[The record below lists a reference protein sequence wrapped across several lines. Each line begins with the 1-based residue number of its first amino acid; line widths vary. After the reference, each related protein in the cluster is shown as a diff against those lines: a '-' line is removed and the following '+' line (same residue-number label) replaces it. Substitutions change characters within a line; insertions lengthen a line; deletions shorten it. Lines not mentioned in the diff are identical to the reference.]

1 MPRPWIQLVL
11 WALVMPALRAQ
22 ETFPRND
29 VADNRDGRYA
39 FTNATLWLD
48 ATTRLEHATLLIAKG
63 RIEKVLEGTQ
73 APSGYVVRDM
83 SGLTLLP
90 SFIDLASEWG
100 MPDSARP
107 RENPWQDRAE
117 QIQPAN
123 PGPFNANDAILSHQ
137 RAVDSLK
144 SDASAA
150 EALRNAGF
158 GTVLS
163 HLKNGIARG
172 SGVVSTLGDENSQ
185 LSVLRS
191 QASVHFSL
199 EKGSSKQNF
208 PSSPMGAIALLRQTH
223 YDAQWYARQ
232 PKPPFQDVSLKA
244 WVETAKLPAIFEVP
258 NWQMLLS
265 LDRVSRELGMKPI
278 FQTRGDEYQRIDAVR
293 KTGAQLIVPLNFPA
307 APDVE
312 DPLDAERITLT
323 EMQHWEWAPQNPA
336 ALERAGIPFA
346 LTAAGLYKDLSKFKA
361 NLALAMEKG
370 LTRESAMAALTQ
382 RPAEFLGLQDSVGSL
397 KPGLLANFL
406 VCQGHILDKDSV
418 LLENWVRGKRHVVKM
433 RPSGFLAGHYLL
445 QVDGKAPLLL
455 DLTGSALSPK
465 FQLVDL
471 EGKEITHTA
480 KVQDSGI
487 SLFFRLGAE
496 PGEPVHL
503 SLWPAEGSAA
513 GGYLGVA
520 KLVDGSQMTAKL
532 SPSDLKPMPKEEGK
546 DELAAG
552 EKAKEDSPQAAAA
565 TPAGEQGKFVAQPY
579 SLTAVPEPRRTL
591 IRQAS
596 VWTCGPEG
604 ILTETDVLLENG
616 KIAAIGKNLEAGKA
630 VVIEGKGRHLTPGII
645 DEHSHIAL
653 FSVNDTATNSSS
665 VRMADVIN
673 AQDVN
678 IYRNLAGG
686 VVAAQLLHGSAN
698 PVGGQSAIVKMRW
711 GKTAEEMLIADGKP
725 FIKFALGENVKR
737 SRSNSSIRYPQT
749 RMGVEQV
756 YLDAFSQAKAYR
768 EAWNAYQALPAKA
781 KALASA
787 PRRDLTLE
795 TIAEILHGE
804 RFVSCHSYVQ
814 SEINMLMKVAERFGF
829 RINTFTHIL
838 EGYKVADKMA
848 AHGVGGAG
856 FADWWAYKWE
866 VIYAIPYNATLL
878 SQAGVV
884 AAINSD
890 DAEMARRLNQEA
902 AKSVKYGGMS
912 EEEALKLVTL
922 NPAKL
927 LHLDHRMGSIGVGK
941 DADVV
946 LWSHHPLSI
955 YALVDTT
962 WVDGSAYYD
971 RMRNQAQE
979 KDQAAERARLVGKL
993 LAEKKKGGPTQKPQ
1007 GPARTFHCEDLGT
1020 LWSDEHVLGGSHE

>member
-1 MPRPWIQLVL
+1 MVL
-11 WALVMPALRAQ
+11 WALLMPALSAQ

-48 ATTRLEHATLLIAKG
+48 ATTKLEQATLLIAKG
-63 RIEKVLEGTQ
+63 RIEKVLEGTETP
-73 APSGYVVRDM
+73 AGYVVRDM
-83 SGLTLLP
+83 TGLTLLP

-100 MPDSARP
+100 MPDSSRP
-107 RENPWQDRAE
+107 RENPWQDRVE

-144 SDASAA
+144 ADSSAA

-163 HLKNGIARG
+163 YLKNGIARG

-185 LSVLRS
+185 LSVLSS
-191 QASVHFSL
+191 QASAHFSL
-199 EKGSSKQNF
+199 EKGNSKQNF

-232 PKPPFQDVSLKA
+232 PMPPFQDESLKA
-244 WVETAKLPAIFEVP
+244 WLANAKLPAIFEVP
-258 NWQMLLS
+258 NWQMLLTM
-265 LDRVSRELGMKPI
+265 DRVSRELGIKPI
-278 FQTRGDEYQRIDAVR
+278 FQTRGDEYQRVDAVR
-293 KTGAQLIVPLNFPA
+293 KTGAKLIVPLNFPS

-312 DPLDAERITLT
+312 DPHDAERITLT

-336 ALERAGIPFA
+336 ALERAGISFA
-346 LTAAGLYKDLSKFKA
+346 LTAAGLHKDLSKFKS
-361 NLALAMEKG
+361 NLAQAMEKG
-370 LTRESAMAALTQ
+370 LTREGAMAALTQ
-382 RPAEFLGLQDSVGSL
+382 RPAEFLGLQGSVGSL

-406 VCQGHILDKDSV
+406 VCQGHILDKDSI
-418 LLENWVRGKRHVVKM
+418 LLENWVRGKRHVVKSL
-433 RPSGFLAGHYLL
+433 PAGFLAGHYLL
-445 QVDGKAPLLL
+445 QVEGKPPLLL
-455 DLTGSALSPK
+455 DLTGSPLSPK
-465 FQLVDL
+465 FQLVDM
-471 EGKEITHTA
+471 EGKEITHSA

-496 PGEPVHL
+496 QGEPVHL

-513 GGYLGVA
+513 GGYQGVA
-520 KLVDGSQMTAKL
+520 KLVDGSQVAAKL
-532 SPSDLKPMPKEEGK
+532 SPSDVKPIPKEEGK
-546 DELAAG
+546 GEKEDG
-552 EKAKEDSPQAAAA
+552 EKAKEDTPQSAAPAAAE
-565 TPAGEQGKFVAQPY
+565 GQGVFVSQPFA
-579 SLTAVPEPRRTL
+579 LTAVPQPNRTL

-596 VWTCGPEG
+596 VWTCGPAG
-604 ILTETDVLLENG
+604 ILTDTDVLLENG
-616 KIAAIGKNLEAGKA
+616 KIAAIGQNLQADKA
-630 VVIEGKGRHLTPGII
+630 VVIEAKGRHLTPGII

-698 PVGGQSAIVKMRW
+698 PIGGQSAIVKMRW
-711 GKTAEEMLIADGKP
+711 GKTGEEMLIQDGKP

-737 SRSNSSIRYPQT
+737 SRSDNSIRYPQT

-768 EAWNAYQALPAKA
+768 ESWNAYQALPTKA
-781 KALASA
+781 RAVAEV

-795 TIAEILHGE
+795 TLAEILHGE

-878 SQAGVV
+878 TQAGVV

-912 EEEALKLVTL
+912 EEDALKLVTL

-927 LHLDHRMGSIGVGK
+927 LHLDHRMGSIAVGM

-946 LWSHHPLSI
+946 LWSQHPLSI

-971 RMRNQAQE
+971 RIRNLAMEKSQAG
-979 KDQAAERARLVGKL
+979 ERARLIGKL

-1007 GPARTFHCEDLGT
+1007 GPARTFHCEDLGS
-1020 LWSDEHVLGGSHE
+1020 LWSDEYSLGGSHE